1 MPITP
6 VNNFKNIL
14 DKLKNKLRSEFG
26 NTLPVYVGHDT
37 KNVSS
42 QYLRLDPISNT
53 LLEYASFSETREYN
67 INFLYYSNVKD
78 IEKVAFDNVLR
89 VAARIESLIHD
100 NIVLTLEDSTT
111 AYDCKIESTEYNT
124 EEEEEKYVVTMNFN
138 CKHTGNTA

>member
-1 MPITP
+1 MAITP

-78 IEKVAFDNVLR
+78 IEKVALDNVLR
-89 VAARIESLIHD
+89 VAARIEALIHD
-100 NIVLTLEDSTT
+100 NITMTLADSSS
-111 AYDCKIESTEYNT
+111 AYDCRVESTEYNT

>member
-6 VNNFKNIL
+6 INNFKNIL
-14 DKLKNKLRSEFG
+14 DKLSNNLRTEFG

-78 IEKVAFDNVLR
+78 IEKVALDNVLR
-89 VAARIESLIHD
+89 VAARIEALIHD
-100 NIVLTLEDSTT
+100 NITMTLADSSS
-111 AYDCKIESTEYNT
+111 AYDCRIESTEYNT
-124 EEEEEKYVVTMNFN
+124 EEEEDKYVVTMSFN
-138 CKHTGNTA
+138 CKHLGNVS

>member
-1 MPITP
+1 M
-6 VNNFKNIL
+6 
-14 DKLKNKLRSEFG
+14 
-26 NTLPVYVGHDT
+26 
-37 KNVSS
+37 
-42 QYLRLDPISNT
+42 
-53 LLEYASFSETREYN
+53 
-67 INFLYYSNVKD
+67 VKD

>member
-1 MPITP
+1 MAITP

>member
-6 VNNFKNIL
+6 INNFKNIL

-78 IEKVAFDNVLR
+78 IEKVALDNVLR
-89 VAARIESLIHD
+89 VAARIEALIHD
-100 NIVLTLEDSTT
+100 NITMTLADSSS
-111 AYDCKIESTEYNT
+111 AYDCRIESTEYNT
-124 EEEEEKYVVTMNFN
+124 EEEEDKYVVTMSFN
-138 CKHTGNTA
+138 CKHLGNVS

>member
-78 IEKVAFDNVLR
+78 IEKVALDNVLR
-89 VAARIESLIHD
+89 VAARIEALIHD
-100 NIVLTLEDSTT
+100 NITMTLADSSS
-111 AYDCKIESTEYNT
+111 AYDCRIESTEYNT
-124 EEEEEKYVVTMNFN
+124 EEEEDKYVVTMSFN
-138 CKHTGNTA
+138 CKHLGNVS